1 MKKILFSAFAFVALA
16 FASCSES
23 GGVVE
28 KGDYT
33 FESSRLMFEYN
44 LVGDFAN
51 MVEVIPSTTLPTTNG
66 SSASSSDGTKHALVV
81 SNIKCPAKFDV
92 VYIFKPKKSA
102 VVEENKN
109 YEYTANY
116 NFTITRNFSDNTYV
130 IGDTGSET
138 LTGVIPGKEMKSFFE
153 KYGTQTFSFT
163 LSADGFL
170 HIEEEN

>member
-1 MKKILFSAFAFVALA
+1 MKKFIFSAFAFVALA

-28 KGDYT
+28 KEDYA
-33 FESSRLMFEYN
+33 FKNSHLSFEYN

-51 MVEVIPSTTLPTTNG
+51 MVEVIPSTTLPTANG
-66 SSASSSDGTKHALVV
+66 TATASSDGTKHSLFI
-81 SNIKCPAKFDV
+81 SNIKCPAKLDV
-92 VYIFKPKKSA
+92 VYIFKPKKTA
-102 VVEENKN
+102 VIEESKK

-116 NFTITRNFSDNTYV
+116 NFAITRNFSDNTHV
-130 IGDTGSET
+130 TADTGGET
-138 LTGVIPGKEMKSFFE
+138 LTGVIPGKEMSSFFE

-170 HIEEEN
+170 QVEEEE

>member
-1 MKKILFSAFAFVALA
+1 MKKFLFSAFAFVALA

-33 FESSRLMFEYN
+33 FSGSHLLFEYN

-51 MVEVIPSTTLPTTNG
+51 MVEVIPSTTLPSTDGT
-66 SSASSSDGTKHALVV
+66 ATPSSDGTKHSLFI

-116 NFTITRNFSDNTYV
+116 NFSITRNFSDNTHV
-130 IGDTGSET
+130 TGDTGSET
-138 LTGVIPGKEMKSFFE
+138 LTGVIPGKQMSSFFE
-153 KYGTQTFSFT
+153 KFGTQTFSFT

>member
-28 KGDYT
+28 KGDYS
-33 FESSRLMFEYN
+33 FSGSHLLFEYS
-44 LVGDFAN
+44 LVGDFAD
-51 MVEVIPSTTLPTTNG
+51 MVEVIPSTTLPSTSGT
-66 SSASSSDGTKHALVV
+66 ATPSSDGTKHSLFI

-109 YEYTANY
+109 YE
-116 NFTITRNFSDNTYV
+116 
-130 IGDTGSET
+130 
-138 LTGVIPGKEMKSFFE
+138 
-153 KYGTQTFSFT
+153 
-163 LSADGFL
+163 
-170 HIEEEN
+170 

>member
-1 MKKILFSAFAFVALA
+1 MRKFIFSALAFVALA

-28 KGDYT
+28 KEDYA
-33 FESSRLMFEYN
+33 FENSHLLFEYN

-51 MVEVIPSTTLPTTNG
+51 MVEVIPSTTLPTTSG
-66 SSASSSDGTKHALVV
+66 TATASSDGTKHSLFI

-116 NFTITRNFSDNTYV
+116 NFSITRNFSDNTHV
-130 IGDTGSET
+130 TGDTGSET

-170 HIEEEN
+170 QVEEEE

>member
-33 FESSRLMFEYN
+33 FSGSHLLFEYS

-51 MVEVIPSTTLPTTNG
+51 MVEVIPSTTLPSTSGT
-66 SSASSSDGTKHALVV
+66 ATPSSDGTKHSLFI

-116 NFTITRNFSDNTYV
+116 NFSITRNFSDNTHV
-130 IGDTGSET
+130 LGDTGSET
-138 LTGVIPGKEMKSFFE
+138 LTGVIPGKEMNSFFE

-170 HIEEEN
+170 HVEEEN

>member
-1 MKKILFSAFAFVALA
+1 
-16 FASCSES
+16 
-23 GGVVE
+23 
-28 KGDYT
+28 
-33 FESSRLMFEYN
+33 
-44 LVGDFAN
+44 

-66 SSASSSDGTKHALVV
+66 TATSSSDGTKHTIFI

-92 VYIFKPKKSA
+92 VYIIKPKKSA

-116 NFTITRNFSDNTYV
+116 NYTITRNFSDSSHV
-130 IGDTGSET
+130 EGDTDGET
-138 LTGVIPGKEMKSFFE
+138 LTGVIQGKEMNNFFE

-170 HIEEEN
+170 QVEEEE

>member
-33 FESSRLMFEYN
+33 FSGSHLLFEYN

-51 MVEVIPSTTLPTTNG
+51 MVEVIPSTTLPSTDGT
-66 SSASSSDGTKHALVV
+66 ATPSSDGTKHSLFI

-116 NFTITRNFSDNTYV
+116 NFSITRNFSDNTHV
-130 IGDTGSET
+130 TGDTGSET